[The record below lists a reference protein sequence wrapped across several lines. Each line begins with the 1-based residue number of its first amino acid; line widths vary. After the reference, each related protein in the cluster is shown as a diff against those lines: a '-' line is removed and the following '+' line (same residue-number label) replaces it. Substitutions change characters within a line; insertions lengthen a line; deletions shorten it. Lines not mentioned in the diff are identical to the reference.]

1 MSVDV
6 ITIGEALLVLRPEGY
21 GILENAR
28 RLEVL
33 IGGAEL
39 NVAIGLSR
47 LGLKTA
53 WIGKLPRTPI
63 GENILNTIRGL
74 GVDTSRV
81 VWGTTEKVGIMFIEL
96 GIEPRPSIAIYD
108 RKGSA
113 GSELSPGDVDW
124 EFVKMARHLHIT
136 GITPATSEECFKTT
150 VEAFKFARAYG
161 LSTSFDVNF
170 RSSLWEV
177 AAATRLISEIAH
189 KVDVIFL
196 NRQEAQTLFALVGEP
211 EDVARTICERF
222 GCRVVVLK
230 LGPEGAVACDGKHV
244 YKVKKKYPA
253 AVVNRFGAGDAFCA
267 GFLYGFLK
275 GSTEMGL
282 AWGSAMA
289 AVKLSLSDVNYPLVR
304 MEQLAHLIESDK
316 VVELTQVI
324 ESGVSES
331 GVRAP
336 GVLAY
341 EVRR

>member
-1 MSVDV
+1 MSIDV

-21 GILENAR
+21 GTLENAR

-33 IGGAEL
+33 VGGAEL
-39 NVAIGLSR
+39 NVAIGLTR

-53 WIGKLPRTPI
+53 WIGKLPRTPV

-81 VWGTTEKVGIMFIEL
+81 VWGSTEKIGIMFIEL
-96 GIEPRPSIAIYD
+96 GIDPRPSIAIYD

-113 GSELSPGDVDW
+113 GSELSPRDVDW

-136 GITPATSEECFKTT
+136 GITPAISDECFKTT
-150 VEAFKFARAYG
+150 VEAFKLARAYG

-170 RSSLWEV
+170 RSSLWQ
-177 AAATRLISEIAH
+177 ASAATRLIGEISH
-189 KVDVIFL
+189 KVDVLFL
-196 NRQEAQTLFALVGEP
+196 NQEEAEKLFALVGEP
-211 EDVARTICERF
+211 GEVARGICERF
-222 GCRVVVLK
+222 GCKVAVLK
-230 LGPEGAVACDGKHV
+230 LGPEGAVACDGNHL
-244 YKVKKKYPA
+244 YKVRKKYPG

-289 AVKLSLSDVNYPLVR
+289 ALKLSLSDVNYPLVR
-304 MEQLAHLIESDK
+304 MEQLTRLIESDK
-316 VVELTQVI
+316 VVELTQLI
-324 ESGVSES
+324 DSE
-331 GVRAP
+331 VVEP
-336 GVLAY
+336 GVGFLGALTY